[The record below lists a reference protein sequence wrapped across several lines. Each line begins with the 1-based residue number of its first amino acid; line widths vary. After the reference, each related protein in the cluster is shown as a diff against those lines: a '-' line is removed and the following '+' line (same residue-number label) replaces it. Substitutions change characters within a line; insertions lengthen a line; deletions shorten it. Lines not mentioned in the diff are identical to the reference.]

1 MELIETQPSD
11 AVPDAP
17 FGEAAVTPSGYR
29 RRVDRRDEHVAWLVG
44 SIGFAGIAVM
54 LAIDVLL
61 FQIV

>member
-1 MELIETQPSD
+1 MPLS
-11 AVPDAP
+11 
-17 FGEAAVTPSGYR
+17 GEAAATLSVYR

>member
-1 MELIETQPSD
+1 MPLS
-11 AVPDAP
+11 
-17 FGEAAVTPSGYR
+17 GEAAVTHSGYR